1 MKFYKHLFK
10 FTCALLLYIV
20 LSTSCKKSATV
31 DDLPVV
37 ILGDSTNVDTI
48 SNHLTFLNAVK
59 KQGAIPTGPAGS
71 SLKISF
77 EDTLYLNDKIKGP
90 IKFLHEDTTQNV
102 AGVYLQVHTAVGGTG
117 GSFASYYYDIPEI
130 PDMADNDTVS
140 VILIGVNP
148 AGLIDPAHGVPQLV
162 FEITIIPYS
171 PGGQPLAK
179 AVRPVKISDPKI
191 DPSGNAG
198 SCGLVLPPG
207 DFWKWDLSMIEDPGN
222 GKLFFYN
229 DPKKVWGAGGQFIT
243 GCCINGVS
251 SYNTVL
257 GCDKDPAKA
266 KRKLFPTF
274 FQFQESDSKFFTDG
288 TYSQFSRQIHVN
300 PAPDETD
307 FCGVAPG
314 VVHGSSSNVT
324 ESGTWKITNSAYKGD
339 SLNLSTFRTFTSGG
353 NGIETPRGFIHQLN
367 CKVLVLVRPG
377 AEGSP
382 FDMVSFFTRIDT
394 SKDGW
399 YDFI

>member
-37 ILGDSTNVDTI
+37 IPGDSTNADTI

-102 AGVYLQVHTAVGGTG
+102 AGVFLQVHSTFTG
-117 GSFASYYYDIPEI
+117 STNATYYYDIPEI
-130 PDMADNDTVS
+130 PDLADNDTVS

-162 FEITIIPYS
+162 FEITIIPYG
-171 PGGQPLAK
+171 PGGQPLAQ

-257 GCDKDPAKA
+257 GCDKDPVKA

-274 FQFQESDSKFFTDG
+274 FQFQESDTKFFNDG
-288 TYSQFSRQIHVN
+288 TYSQFSRSIFVN

-324 ESGTWKITNSAYKGD
+324 ESGTWKITNSVYKGD

-353 NGIETPRGFIHQLN
+353 NGVETPKGFIHQLN